1 MIRLVVAEDQTMVL
15 GALVALLDLE
25 EDIEVVGRATNGDAA
40 LALVRALDPDLLVTD
55 IEMPGRSGLDL
66 AQLLKEEGR
75 RTRVLIVTTFG
86 RPGYLRRA
94 LEAGVRGYLLKDAP
108 SEQLADAVRRIA
120 AGQRAI
126 DPALAD
132 SAWDYEDPLN
142 DREREVLRLSEHGNS
157 SKQIAAILGLSPG
170 TVRNYLHEAAQ
181 KLGAGNRIDAVRV
194 ARQNGWL

>member
-25 EDIEVVGRATNGDAA
+25 DDIDVVARATNGVTA
-40 LALVRALDPDLLVTD
+40 LALVREKDPDLLVTD
-55 IEMPGRSGLDL
+55 IEMPGLTGLDL
-66 AQLLKEEGR
+66 AQRLKDEGR

-132 SAWDYEDPLN
+132 RAWEFEDPLN
-142 DREREVLRLSEHGNS
+142 DREREVLRLAERGDS
-157 SKQIAAILGLSPG
+157 SKQIAAALGLSSG